1 MSKSGKETGLGRGL
15 SALLGEPNLA
25 ASQSVTKGTNTQSLP
40 IDLLLRNTEQPRR
53 YFDEQEMQ
61 KLTDSIQRQGVL
73 QPILVRPIVG
83 TSQYQIVAGER
94 RWRAAGK
101 AGLHEVPVYI
111 RELSDREVVE
121 VALVE
126 NMQRA
131 DLNPLEE
138 AHGYR
143 ALIDQFHHTQ
153 QEVAIAVSRSRSH
166 VANTVRLLD
175 LPEAVQELLVSSQIS
190 AGHARALL
198 GAKDPHML
206 AEQVLARDLSV
217 RQTEKLVQK
226 SLQAPETKS
235 RAAHKSTS
243 KTADTR
249 ALEAQLSQSL
259 GLQVELQQKGKQAG
273 VLRIEYL
280 SLEQLDDLCRRLN
293 SN

>member
-15 SALLGEPNLA
+15 SALLGEPNMGSEQPA
-25 ASQSVTKGTNTQSLP
+25 AKGNNTQSLP

-53 YFDEQEMQ
+53 HFDEEDMQ
-61 KLTDSIQRQGVL
+61 KLTDSIRRQGVL

-153 QEVAIAVSRSRSH
+153 QEVAAAVSRSRSH
-166 VANTVRLLD
+166 VANTVRLLE
-175 LPEAVQELLVSSQIS
+175 LPEAVQDMLVQGELS

-198 GAKDPHML
+198 SAKDPHQL
-206 AEQVLARDLSV
+206 AEQVTARDLSV

-226 SLQAPETKS
+226 SLQAPETKGGS
-235 RAAHKSTS
+235 TKKRAN

-249 ALEAQLSQSL
+249 ALETQLSQSL
-259 GLQVELQQKGKQAG
+259 GLQVDLQQRGKQAG
-273 VLRIEYL
+273 VLRVEYS

-293 SN
+293 SK